1 MWNGCHMVVTWEE
14 SVIKHLKKSDYR
26 IMPWKNGLGSTAQIG
41 IFPEGASFPGEDF
54 LWRVSSATITS
65 AAPFSRFDGC
75 HRILVVWR
83 GAGLKLNEQELKPHI
98 PYFFAGETPIDC
110 ELLDGEVVDLGVI
123 YRRQQVEADMVVG
136 NLAVGGTT
144 PLQLEKSSVYYLFC
158 AEGRLVLNKNWAL
171 EEGETL
177 QLQECDGGELSTS
190 TGGCYYL
197 IKLQMK

>member
-1 MWNGCHMVVTWEE
+1 M
-14 SVIKHLKKSDYR
+14 IKHLKKSDYR
-26 IMPWKNGLGSTAQIG
+26 IMPWKNGLGSTAQID
-41 IFPEGASFPGEDF
+41 IFPEGVSFPGEDF
-54 LWRVSSATITS
+54 LWRVSSATIAS

-83 GAGLKLNEQELKPHI
+83 GAGLRLNGQELKPHI

-110 ELLDGEVVDLGVI
+110 ELLDGEVIDLGVI

-136 NLAVGGTT
+136 SLAAGDVTQ
-144 PLQLEKSSVYYLFC
+144 LQFEKSSIYYLFC
-158 AEGRLVLNKNWAL
+158 AEGRLVLNKNWTL
-171 EEGETL
+171 EDGETL
-177 QLQECDGGELSTS
+177 QIQKCESGELSTS